1 MAVHGRSLRNGPG
14 RTGALQ
20 AWLDQCTTNGPQCQ
34 ARRAKNP
41 QRRGSR
47 LLTPPAAAPR
57 SGPGLDARSYNERP
71 GGGPHAPCRDTRF
84 TIFGLSTM
92 PKKRRAAPPGPRPRL
107 RNGAREARPMGDP
120 PGAAGK
126 GAKTGHR
133 PGAPRSPQRGRRGGG
148 AQGRAP
154 RRAQRHERG
163 TSKPAQAR
171 ARSKAPGGAATQTAA
186 EGRGPPGAGGSR
198 PRSPRSGTGRGGP
211 GGATRWG
218 AAEAERSKGDRTGS
232 PQPERMPEPEP
243 DGASERPRSRAA
255 AHKRPSDGAGGEPR
269 GAGPAS
275 EARAPWAGPGPRS
288 GAGRAA
294 PERPAQGQGPRRKRG
309 RGVRKKGPADRRD
322 RRAYR

>member
-14 RTGALQ
+14 RTGASQ
-20 AWLDQCTTNGPQCQ
+20 ASLGQCTTNGPQCQ
-34 ARRAKNP
+34 ARRAKKP

-47 LLTPPAAAPR
+47 LLPPSAAAPR
-57 SGPGLDARSYNERP
+57 SGSGLDARSYNERP

-92 PKKRRAAPPGPRPRL
+92 PKKRRGAPPGPRPRL
-107 RNGAREARPMGDP
+107 SSGAREARPMGDP

-126 GAKTGHR
+126 GGEAR
-133 PGAPRSPQRGRRGGG
+133 PQASRSPEPPAGAAGRGGAG
-148 AQGRAP
+148 ESPTARTAA
-154 RRAQRHERG
+154 RKRHQ
-163 TSKPAQAR
+163 QAR
-171 ARSKAPGGAATQTAA
+171 AGAGAQQGPGGRSHQTAA

-243 DGASERPRSRAA
+243 DGASERPRSRVA

>member
-1 MAVHGRSLRNGPG
+1 MRGPAADHTHRVETPGLQFSDCQPCRKSGAARRPDRGPG
-14 RTGALQ
+14 SGVGREK
-20 AWLDQCTTNGPQCQ
+20 
-34 ARRAKNP
+34 RAP
-41 QRRGSR
+41 WGTR
-47 LLTPPAAAPR
+47 PAQ
-57 SGPGLDARSYNERP
+57 PGR
-71 GGGPHAPCRDTRF
+71 
-84 TIFGLSTM
+84 
-92 PKKRRAAPPGPRPRL
+92 
-107 RNGAREARPMGDP
+107 
-120 PGAAGK
+120 
-126 GAKTGHR
+126 GAKPGHR
-133 PGAPRSPQRGRRGGG
+133 PCAPRSPPAGAAGRGGAG
-148 AQGRAP
+148 ESPTARTAA
-154 RRAQRHERG
+154 RKRHQ
-163 TSKPAQAR
+163 QAR
-171 ARSKAPGGAATQTAA
+171 AGAGAQQGPGGRSHQTAA

-243 DGASERPRSRAA
+243 DGASERPRSRVA